1 MNTQMPN
8 LMPLT
13 IAQKHIEY
21 LSINLTKH
29 VLDLYVENYAVL

>member
-1 MNTQMPN
+1 MNTWMPN

-29 VLDLYVENYAVL
+29 VPDLYVENYAVL